1 MSFKI
6 LSGDFLSEY
15 NHTLQEYRAKQ
26 RALDNEFDERIS
38 SITSRERGR
47 LEEMYPANVKN
58 GARVRTYDG
67 KVGVV
72 KSSTL
77 EFVAK
82 RGGLTEWDNEVSG
95 PERYWPLED
104 TTDEMIVTC
113 EGYMRVYD
121 VKFEPHVIAQDWGI
135 EEDVFKMT
143 EDEFE
148 VLAYIVE

>member
-1 MSFKI
+1 MSFNI

-15 NHTLQEYRAKQ
+15 NQTLQEYKAKQ
-26 RALDNEFDERIS
+26 KALDSEFDERIS
-38 SITSRERGR
+38 SITSREHAR
-47 LEEMYPANVKN
+47 LEEMYPSNVRT

-72 KSSTL
+72 KGSSL
-77 EFVAK
+77 EFITK
-82 RGGLTEWDNEVSG
+82 REGLSEWDNKISG
-95 PERYWPLED
+95 PERYWPIED
-104 TTDEMIVTC
+104 ATDEAIVTC
-113 EGYMRVYD
+113 EGYMRLYD